1 VIVVQVPDAG
11 LSRSQVAVAFQQDP
25 LGFLLASA
33 RSHGPVVQLC
43 PGTVMVTGH
52 AEALSVLR
60 ASGEDFFPDRNFL
73 NHELTAEK
81 GSAEEKTWLA
91 ARRAAVAQMTPD
103 RVGRHMEWF
112 VPRTESFVDGWL
124 HRGTVPSM
132 RRDLETLTAESIA
145 RFCLG
150 ASASPRLPLSAQALL
165 DALFPTF
172 ASPYRFPPLIRR
184 VLPRERRVRRA
195 LGDFQAVLGSEL
207 ARLGPAAP
215 SDSLAAALRA
225 AGLDDDALL
234 GLLRSLMLAAHDVP
248 ASALAWTVTELARS
262 EQAQDAI
269 ADAAASWDGIGPPPP
284 EVAWF
289 VDEVLRLWPPTWGLS
304 RKAGDTAH
312 CGRWQIP
319 PGSTVIIPLWV
330 LHRVSPSYTPSEP
343 ERFDHARWQTLT
355 PRAGEYLPFS
365 GGPHWCPGE
374 RLARAELAAMV
385 AVLSRRARLRL
396 NGQVTPDIRRTL
408 TPRGFELEVS
418 SRHQPHSQGGP
429 A

>member
-1 VIVVQVPDAG
+1 VIIVQVPDAG
-11 LSRSQVAVAFQQDP
+11 LSRSQVAVAFQEDP

-60 ASGEDFFPDRNFL
+60 ATGEDFFRDRNFL
-73 NHELTAEK
+73 NHEVAAEK
-81 GSAEEKTWLA
+81 GSDEEKSWLA

-103 RVGRHMEWF
+103 RVRRHMEWF
-112 VPRTESFVDGWL
+112 TPRTEAFVDGWL
-124 HRGTVPSM
+124 RRGTVTSI
-132 RRDLETLTAESIA
+132 RNDLEGLTAESIA

-150 ASASPRLPLSAQALL
+150 ASASARVPLSAQALL

-172 ASPYRFPPLIRR
+172 ASPYRFPRLIRC
-184 VLPRERRVRRA
+184 VLPRERKVRRA
-195 LGDFQAVLGSEL
+195 LADFHAVLSSEL
-207 ARLGPAAP
+207 AGPRPEEPRPEAP
-215 SDSLAAALRA
+215 SDSLGTALRE
-225 AGLDDDALL
+225 AGLDGDALL
-234 GLLRSLMLAAHDVP
+234 GLIRSLMLAAHDVP

-269 ADAAASWDGIGPPPP
+269 AACAGSWDGIEPPPP

-304 RKAGDTAH
+304 RKAGEDAK
-312 CGRWQIP
+312 CGQWQIP

-330 LHRVSPSYTPSEP
+330 LHRVSPSYAPSDP
-343 ERFDHARWQTLT
+343 ERFDHARWETLT

-365 GGPHWCPGE
+365 GGPRWCPGE
-374 RLARAELAAMV
+374 RLARAELAVMV
-385 AVLSRRARLRL
+385 AVLARRARLRL
-396 NGQVTPDIRRTL
+396 HGELSPDIRRTL

-418 SRHQPHSQGGP
+418 SR
-429 A
+429 

>member
-1 VIVVQVPDAG
+1 VQVPDAG

-52 AEALSVLR
+52 SEALAVLR
-60 ASGEDFFPDRNFL
+60 DSGEDFFPDRNFL

-81 GSAEEKTWLA
+81 GSAEEKPWLA

-112 VPRTESFVDGWL
+112 VPHTESFVDGWL
-124 HRGTVPSM
+124 HRGTVPSL

-150 ASASPRLPLSAQALL
+150 ASASPQAPPSAQALL

-172 ASPYRFPPLIRR
+172 ASPYRFPRLIRR
-184 VLPRERRVRRA
+184 VQPREWRVRRA
-195 LGDFQAVLGSEL
+195 LSDFHAVLSSELDRLRSEAPGSEEP
-207 ARLGPAAP
+207 G
-215 SDSLAAALRA
+215 DSLAAALRE
-225 AGLDDDALL
+225 AGLEDDALL

-269 ADAAASWDGIGPPPP
+269 AAAAASWDGIAAPPP

-304 RKAGDTAH
+304 RKAGDTAS
-312 CGRWQIP
+312 CGQWQIP

-330 LHRVSPSYTPSEP
+330 LHRVSPSYAPSDP
-343 ERFDHARWQTLT
+343 ERFDHARWETLT

-385 AVLSRRARLRL
+385 AVLSRRTRLRL
-396 NGQVTPDIRRTL
+396 HGQVSPDIRRTL

-418 SRHQPHSQGGP
+418 AR
-429 A
+429 